1 MRAGIGY
8 LPALFILEIPM
19 RLGERETI
27 VAVVPESCSGP
38 GWSNWIV
45 NVYIRDA
52 NGRIR
57 EECLQKMELSDAM
70 ILVLSTAEEMSNL
83 LISETKKLMR

>member
-1 MRAGIGY
+1 
-8 LPALFILEIPM
+8 M

-27 VAVVPESCSGP
+27 VSVVPESCSGP

-52 NGRIR
+52 DGRIR
-57 EECLQKMELSDAM
+57 EECLQQTELSDAM
-70 ILVLSTAEEMSNL
+70 ILVFHTGEEMSKL
-83 LISETKKLMR
+83 LISETKKLLR

>member
-1 MRAGIGY
+1 MK
-8 LPALFILEIPM
+8 
-19 RLGERETI
+19 LGPRETI

-52 NGRIR
+52 DGRIR
-57 EECLQKMELSDAM
+57 EECLQQTELSDAM
-70 ILVLSTAEEMSNL
+70 ILVFYTGEEMSKL
-83 LISETKKLMR
+83 LISETKKLLR